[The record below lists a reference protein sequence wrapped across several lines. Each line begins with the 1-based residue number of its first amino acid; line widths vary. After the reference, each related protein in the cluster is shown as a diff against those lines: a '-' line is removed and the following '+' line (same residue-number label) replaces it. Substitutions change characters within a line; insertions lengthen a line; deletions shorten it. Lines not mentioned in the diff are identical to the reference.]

1 MKKIFLFKGTISGK
15 SALFRYC
22 LIIVISAFGLEF
34 LFGDEYSI
42 PYLIREQKFLEICFY
57 LCFNVPLFIVEFTTT
72 YKRLSSFKNS
82 KNWFGSY
89 LSNYAGELVGLF
101 VMISIALE
109 LELSMRGFGG
119 DQLAIIYLFFFTL
132 FALIPSLIN
141 SPIIDSKQHE
151 G

>member
-1 MKKIFLFKGTISGK
+1 
-15 SALFRYC
+15 
-22 LIIVISAFGLEF
+22 
-34 LFGDEYSI
+34 
-42 PYLIREQKFLEICFY
+42 
-57 LCFNVPLFIVEFTTT
+57 
-72 YKRLSSFKNS
+72 
-82 KNWFGSY
+82 